1 MAEMI
6 SFHLDVVSAEGKLFS
21 GRVQSAQVSGSEG
34 ELGLRHGHAPLL
46 TAIKPGLVRLIKQNG
61 SEEVLYISGGMLE
74 VQPEA
79 VTVLADTAIRADDLD
94 EAKAQEAKR
103 RAEERIHS
111 SHGDIDYAQAVR
123 RAGQSDGPAGLSISS
138 KELPLITVDAKATF
152 GSLFCPLDRPAQHFH
167 LFQRLAMSLNVDP
180 GCGQR
185 YRMFLLPKVLHPV
198 ANAHGGLL

>member
-1 MAEMI
+1 MI

-46 TAIKPGLVRLIKQNG
+46 TAIKPGLVRSDQHG

-103 RAEERIHS
+103 RAEERINS
-111 SHGDIDYAQAVR
+111 SHGDIDYAQAS
-123 RAGQSDGPAGLSISS
+123 A
-138 KELPLITVDAKATF
+138 ELAKAM
-152 GSLFCPLDRPAQHFH
+152 AQ
-167 LFQRLAMSLNVDP
+167 LRVIELTKKAM
-180 GCGQR
+180 
-185 YRMFLLPKVLHPV
+185 
-198 ANAHGGLL
+198 

>member
-21 GRVQSAQVSGSEG
+21 GRAVRSGIRLEG

-46 TAIKPGLVRLIKQNG
+46 TAIKPGLVRLVKQNG
-61 SEEVLYISGGMLE
+61 TEEVLYISGGMLE

-103 RAEERIHS
+103 AAEERSTAPMVIS
-111 SHGDIDYAQAVR
+111 TTPRPLPSWPR
-123 RAGQSDGPAGLSISS
+123 RWLNCGSSISS
-138 KELPLITVDAKATF
+138 KELPLITV
-152 GSLFCPLDRPAQHFH
+152 R
-167 LFQRLAMSLNVDP
+167 
-180 GCGQR
+180 
-185 YRMFLLPKVLHPV
+185 
-198 ANAHGGLL
+198 